1 MGCEIVV
8 SGGTTAERHA
18 VEALFAE
25 RDRRFSR
32 FRADSELNAVN
43 AAGETALVSE
53 EFAAALAVALDAAAA
68 TDGMVD
74 PTLGAALVAMGYDRD
89 FASLADADQTEC
101 GPAAPGCWKSI
112 RLTGKLLSRPPA
124 VQLDLNG
131 VVKALAVDDAL
142 GLVSGPGFVAA
153 GGDLA
158 ARGAV
163 DVALPRGGATRLI
176 LGAIATSGRIG
187 RSWLCG
193 GAEQHHLIDPR
204 TGRASRSPWTQV
216 TAVGATCVAADV
228 CAKAAFLLGDT
239 GPAWLDAHGVP
250 GRFLAQ
256 DRVVV
261 NDHWATSLERAP
273 ACI

>member
-8 SGGTTAERHA
+8 SGGTTAERHS

-32 FRADSELNAVN
+32 FRGDSELSAVN
-43 AAGETALVSE
+43 SAGETVLVSE
-53 EFAAALAVALDAAAA
+53 QFGAALAVALEAAAA
-68 TDGMVD
+68 TNGMVD
-74 PTLGAALVAMGYDRD
+74 PTLGVALVASGYDRD
-89 FASLADADQTEC
+89 FASLADSDQTAY
-101 GPAAPGCWKSI
+101 GPAASGCWQSV
-112 RLTGKLLSRPPA
+112 RLTGKLLSRPRA

-142 GLVSGPGFVAA
+142 GLLSGAGFVSA

-163 DVALPRGGATRLI
+163 DVALPQGGAVRLI
-176 LGAIATSGRIG
+176 EGAIATSGRIG
-187 RSWLCG
+187 RRWLRD

-204 TGRASRSPWTQV
+204 TGKPSRSPWTQV
-216 TAVGATCVAADV
+216 TVVGATCVAADV
-228 CAKAAFLLGDT
+228 CAKAAFLLGDA

-250 GRFLAQ
+250 GRFLSQ
-256 DRVVV
+256 
-261 NDHWATSLERAP
+261 ERAVDNGRWVASFEREP